1 MFFILNPSTKGSKQ
15 TFGFTSTF
23 NPPQMAE
30 LKQFEDELF
39 ALVSSI
45 MYRLYKN
52 QLQDKMRADRTKILT
67 SDSVIVQADKSS
79 NMYKMSVDK
88 YKKKL
93 KDNITRDYRKASRS
107 DVDEVT
113 KEATAIARTYNL
125 DDRID
130 IPTEDEAFITIKD
143 HKDSL
148 PSRVECWLI
157 NPARQEQHWGHQQI
171 HPDRVN
177 TTIRSS
183 TLSNQW
189 KNTSTA
195 INWFS
200 AIQAKPKKTFSKFD
214 IASRKS

>member
-1 MFFILNPSTKGSKQ
+1 
-15 TFGFTSTF
+15 
-23 NPPQMAE
+23 MAV

-39 ALVSSI
+39 ALVSNI

-52 QLQDKMRADRTKILT
+52 QLQDKMRADRTKILR

-88 YKKKL
+88 YNKKL

-107 DVDEVT
+107 DVDEVA
-113 KEATAIARTYNL
+113 KEARAIARTYDL

-157 NPARQEQHWGHQQI
+157 NPAKNSIGAI
-171 HPDRVN
+171 SKS
-177 TTIRSS
+177 IRTGSTPPSGPPRSPTNGRTPARPLIGSLPSS
-183 TLSNQW
+183 LSQRRHSSNL
-189 KNTSTA
+189 T
-195 INWFS
+195 
-200 AIQAKPKKTFSKFD
+200 
-214 IASRKS
+214 